1 MAKVGAPTKYTK
13 DVPEKL
19 INFFDREFF
28 VEVNGKTMPN
38 RLPTFE
44 RFTYELGITV
54 STWNSW
60 IKLYPELSKAYEKAK
75 ALQAEMLSQLVLMGF
90 YKENFAK
97 FLMLNKIDL
106 LNLKPESK
114 IANEQLKKTIEDEN
128 KRLVIAPPI
137 TKKVSDG

>member
-1 MAKVGAPTKYTK
+1 MPAGAPTKYTD
-13 DVPEKL
+13 DVPKKL
-19 INFFDREFF
+19 IEFFDRDFF
-28 VEVNGKTMPN
+28 VEINGKTMPN
-38 RLPTFE
+38 KLPTFE
-44 RFTYELGITV
+44 RFTYDIGITV

-60 IKLYPELSKAYEKAK
+60 IKKYPELSKAYEKAK
-75 ALQAEMLSQLVLMGF
+75 ALQVEMLSQMVLMGF

-114 IANEQLKKTIEDEN
+114 IANEQLKQTIENEQ

-137 TKKVSDG
+137 KKAVND